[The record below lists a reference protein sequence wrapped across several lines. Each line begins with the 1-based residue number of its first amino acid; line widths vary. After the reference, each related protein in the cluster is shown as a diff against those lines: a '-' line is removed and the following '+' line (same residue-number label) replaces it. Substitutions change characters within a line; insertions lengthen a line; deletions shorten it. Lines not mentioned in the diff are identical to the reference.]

1 MSMVRDK
8 ERTETR
14 GDGGSARRQ
23 PDEPAPESAPASS
36 GRSAP
41 EADSRA
47 SPGSLSPDS
56 PSPASEPPRTLA
68 DRLRMPLMIGVPLL
82 AIAGGL
88 YFYLSSGRYQSTD
101 DAYVRAAQVA
111 VSTNVSGR
119 VSAIEVHDNQL
130 VHRGDT
136 LFLLDPRPFRIAVDA
151 ARARLAGA
159 RLHVQALEA
168 VYRQRIADLGSA
180 RSSLAYAEREYARQE
195 RLLKSGITSQAQ
207 ADRALLARNEAE
219 AAVSADQQ
227 QITSALA
234 DLGGNVDLP
243 LDQHPGVEQAQA
255 ALNRALLDLSYTVIK
270 APIDGIVTQVD
281 QVQVGDYLKSAT
293 PVFALVSVRDVW
305 VRANFKENQLAHMR
319 AGEPAKVW
327 IDAYSGRTF
336 RARVASLSPGTG
348 SDFSLL
354 PPENATGNWVKVVQ
368 RVPVRVELVGDVPPR
383 LASGMSATVEVDT
396 GFRRSL
402 FGRGTTADSP
412 ATADAPS
419 GGSASR

>member
-1 MSMVRDK
+1 
-8 ERTETR
+8 
-14 GDGGSARRQ
+14 
-23 PDEPAPESAPASS
+23 
-36 GRSAP
+36 
-41 EADSRA
+41 
-47 SPGSLSPDS
+47 
-56 PSPASEPPRTLA
+56 
-68 DRLRMPLMIGVPLL
+68 MPLMIGVPLL
-82 AIAGGL
+82 VIAGGL

-130 VHRGDT
+130 VHRGET
-136 LFLLDPRPFRIAVDA
+136 LFQLDPRPFHIAVDA

-159 RLHVQALEA
+159 RLRVQALEA
-168 VYRQRIADLGSA
+168 VYRQRIANLGSA
-180 RSSLAYAEREYARQE
+180 RSALAYTQREYARQE
-195 RLLKSGITSQAQ
+195 RLLGSGVTSQAQ

-219 AAVSADQQ
+219 AAVAADRQ

-243 LDQHPGVEQAQA
+243 VDEHPGVEQAQA
-255 ALNRALLDLSYTVIK
+255 ALDRAVLERSYTVIE
-270 APIDGIVTQVD
+270 APIDGVVTRVD
-281 QVQVGDYLKSAT
+281 EVQIGDYLKSAT

-305 VRANFKENQLAHMR
+305 VRANFKESQLAHMR

-327 IDAYSGRTF
+327 IDAYPGRTF

-368 RVPVRVELVGDVPPR
+368 RVPVRIELVGGIPPR
-383 LASGMSATVEVDT
+383 LASGLSATVEVDT
-396 GFRRSL
+396 GDRHGVL
-402 FGRGTTADSP
+402 GRGTTAGSP
-412 ATADAPS
+412 AS
-419 GGSASR
+419 GGAPR